1 MLDDL
6 DPSRPRLWQMLSL
19 AVSFAFSARE
29 SRECMYGACV
39 FGVCLLL
46 LLSLVVQS
54 ALASITAHHSGIS
67 LHVE

>member
-1 MLDDL
+1 MHVW
-6 DPSRPRLWQMLSL
+6 R
-19 AVSFAFSARE
+19 V
-29 SRECMYGACV
+29 CV
-39 FGVCLLL
+39 RCLLVGVLL